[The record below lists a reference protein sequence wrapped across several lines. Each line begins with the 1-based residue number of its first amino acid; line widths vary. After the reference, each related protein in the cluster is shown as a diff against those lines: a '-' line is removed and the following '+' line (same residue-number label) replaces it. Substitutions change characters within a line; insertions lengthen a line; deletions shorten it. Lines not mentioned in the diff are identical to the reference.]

1 MGERFG
7 CAGEEF
13 GGSRGGIWREG
24 AEGGGREA
32 SGAQDRELGKKRP
45 LSAGCGLEA
54 SAWASGLPLQ
64 PGGSWSARSLLSLL
78 SLSASKDFC
87 DVFIHTARL
96 RLRGSI
102 ILALM
107 LSLPVGC
114 WAPGRGIRPARMRPR
129 SKGTNRCRRLLPSS
143 QLSPARPYVVG
154 LLITRRRARDIGGA
168 QCCPQELQLLPP
180 PPLHVTGSGSCI
192 HLLQFFVLNNNS
204 GFSIHTLHTHTHT
217 HLLHLYLGSVSSQ
230 AYKQKSY
237 LGELKF
243 NQN

>member
-1 MGERFG
+1 LAARERNW
-7 CAGEEF
+7 AG
-13 GGSRGGIWREG
+13 
-24 AEGGGREA
+24 GGGREA
-32 SGAQDRELGKKRP
+32 SGAQDRELGRKHH
-45 LSAGCGLEA
+45 LFAGCGLEA

-87 DVFIHTARL
+87 DVSIYTARL

-107 LSLPVGC
+107 MPLPLGC

-154 LLITRRRARDIGGA
+154 LLITRRRARDRRSR
-168 QCCPQELQLLPP
+168 LL
-180 PPLHVTGSGSCI
+180 LHVTGSGPCI
-192 HLLQFFVLNNNS
+192 LPSTAIFFN
-204 GFSIHTLHTHTHT
+204 
-217 HLLHLYLGSVSSQ
+217 
-230 AYKQKSY
+230 
-237 LGELKF
+237 
-243 NQN
+243 